1 MSSNAFSELER
12 EYSESL
18 DYTERYTQMMKEL
31 AESQIMKEI
40 REAETLARQ
49 RSSGPTSHAALHS
62 PHEGDERNI

>member
-31 AESQIMKEI
+31 AEIQMMKEI
-40 REAETLARQ
+40 AEAEKE
-49 RSSGPTSHAALHS
+49 PD
-62 PHEGDERNI
+62 EGDERNI

>member
-18 DYTERYTQMMKEL
+18 DYTERYTQM
-31 AESQIMKEI
+31 MKEI